1 MEQNQM
7 NNDEIEI
14 DLREIFSV
22 LLSHLGIIILSGLV
36 LGLVAIVGTKVFI
49 TPQYQSVTKMYVL
62 AKQNNDT
69 LTSADMQTS
78 TLLTKDYAEMIQSR
92 TVTEAVIAQLGLDM
106 THEQL
111 VNKISVSNTTDTR
124 IITISVLDKD
134 PYMAR
139 DIANAV
145 RDTAAEHIKN
155 VMNSEAV
162 NVVDEANIPAEKYS
176 PSVSKN
182 GLIGGVLG
190 CMIAVAIILIRFI
203 MNDTIQTAED
213 VERYAKICS
222 DGKNKSEKFCKRT
235 DSLSFQ
241 TGTSDRCDLLH
252 QCKESEYYICRTGS
266 AKSCRTVGKPSF

>member
-176 PSVSKN
+176 P
-182 GLIGGVLG
+182 IGGVLG

-213 VERYAKICS
+213 VERYLQLSTLGTIPLLQTDKKKKKRAK
-222 DGKNKSEKFCKRT
+222 KHKR
-235 DSLSFQ
+235 
-241 TGTSDRCDLLH
+241 R
-252 QCKESEYYICRTGS
+252 
-266 AKSCRTVGKPSF
+266 

>member
-111 VNKISVSNTTDTR
+111 VKKISVSNTTDTR

-203 MNDTIQTAED
+203 MN
-213 VERYAKICS
+213 VERYLQLSTLGTIPLLQTDK
-222 DGKNKSEKFCKRT
+222 KKKKRVKKHK
-235 DSLSFQ
+235 
-241 TGTSDRCDLLH
+241 R
-252 QCKESEYYICRTGS
+252 R
-266 AKSCRTVGKPSF
+266 

>member
-203 MNDTIQTAED
+203 MNDTVPPLSLLFVRLVYHLPAH
-213 VERYAKICS
+213 
-222 DGKNKSEKFCKRT
+222 FCANPYGIR
-235 DSLSFQ
+235 
-241 TGTSDRCDLLH
+241 
-252 QCKESEYYICRTGS
+252 
-266 AKSCRTVGKPSF
+266 V

>member
-1 MEQNQM
+1 MAKCTKNPSIYADLEKCPGQKKLPGIRDWVFTTSKRDILSYPAVSEAPADLKEAAQAKGDFVLAADKYFYKIGIVKNNGKIEVENQGTDGAKTFLNKVTMAIPGTEEEATGLINQM

-106 THEQL
+106 THE
-111 VNKISVSNTTDTR
+111 
-124 IITISVLDKD
+124 
-134 PYMAR
+134 
-139 DIANAV
+139 
-145 RDTAAEHIKN
+145 H
-155 VMNSEAV
+155 
-162 NVVDEANIPAEKYS
+162 
-176 PSVSKN
+176 
-182 GLIGGVLG
+182 
-190 CMIAVAIILIRFI
+190 C
-203 MNDTIQTAED
+203 
-213 VERYAKICS
+213 
-222 DGKNKSEKFCKRT
+222 
-235 DSLSFQ
+235 
-241 TGTSDRCDLLH
+241 
-252 QCKESEYYICRTGS
+252 QCG
-266 AKSCRTVGKPSF
+266 A

>member
-1 MEQNQM
+1 MHSVGREDKMEQQNLQD
-7 NNDEIEI
+7 NTDIEI
-14 DLREIFSV
+14 DVLELFHV
-22 LLSHLGIIILSGLV
+22 LLNKFWIILLAGIIAGLAFIGGTIL
-36 LGLVAIVGTKVFI
+36 FI
-49 TPQYQSVTKMYVL
+49 TPQYESTTKMYVL
-62 AKQNNDT
+62 SKQDNNT
-69 LTSADMQTS
+69 LTQQDMQTS
-78 TLLTKDYAEMIQSR
+78 LSLTKDYAEMIQSR

-213 VERYAKICS
+213 VERYLQLSTLGTIPLLQTDKKKKKRAK
-222 DGKNKSEKFCKRT
+222 KHKR
-235 DSLSFQ
+235 
-241 TGTSDRCDLLH
+241 R
-252 QCKESEYYICRTGS
+252 
-266 AKSCRTVGKPSF
+266 